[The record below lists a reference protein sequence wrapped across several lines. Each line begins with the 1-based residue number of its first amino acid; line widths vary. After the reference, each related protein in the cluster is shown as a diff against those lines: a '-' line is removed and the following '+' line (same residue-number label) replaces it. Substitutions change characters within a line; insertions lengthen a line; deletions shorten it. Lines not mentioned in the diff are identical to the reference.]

1 MIGNKGAVRMP
12 AHIVRLLLLLGAI
25 LLLALIAR
33 NYALDS
39 SYYQFG
45 NYRGD
50 AVVEQAAG
58 APQFRGS
65 AYCQAC
71 HAERHAEWTASA
83 HRKVKC
89 EVCHGPAREHP
100 VDGPLPKPTDSIK
113 LCTQCHEAM
122 PTRPAAQPQIV
133 VAEHPFKH
141 EEALQ
146 CVTCHNPHS
155 PALGG
160 QRKQVTTRATVSSAV
175 AESIAAAPVAGTVA
189 AASIPVLA
197 ASCASCHGADGR
209 GVGSFPAL
217 AGSKRAALVRQL
229 QAYRS
234 GALQNPMMNAIAESL
249 NDDDIASLAE
259 YYASLPQGETQ

>member
-1 MIGNKGAVRMP
+1 MP

-25 LLLALIAR
+25 LLLAVVAR
-33 NYALDS
+33 NFALDP

-65 AYCQAC
+65 AYCQEC
-71 HAERHAEWTASA
+71 HADRHTEWTAST

-89 EVCHGPAREHP
+89 EVCHGAAREHP
-100 VDGPLPKPTDSIK
+100 VDGPLLRPTDSIK

-155 PALGG
+155 PAMGG
-160 QRKQVTTRATVSSAV
+160 QREPVAIRATASSAV
-175 AESIAAAPVAGTVA
+175 AEAPTPIAGTVVVA
-189 AASIPVLA
+189 PIPVLA
-197 ASCASCHGADGR
+197 APCASCHGADGR
-209 GVGSFPAL
+209 GVGSYPAL

-229 QAYRS
+229 QEYRS
-234 GALQNPMMNAIAESL
+234 GALQHPMMNAIAGSL
-249 NDDDIASLAE
+249 SDEDIASLAE